1 MPDLTERDT
10 VSTLPDLK
18 DSQTVAIP
26 VLSVE
31 PEHLTTSAVDPLP
44 VYTPTSI
51 AVLAPAPVS
60 ASVFPVPPTEMT
72 PSIASADGIP
82 PDEVAESQN
91 LGSIDWSFLD
101 NLDAPLAPEPSAVE
115 TSQEKVTPPY
125 VLHRTESS
133 IPSLAST
140 DLANDPRLFFSGAPS
155 SLQNDFVGCLLQK
168 TNAEAKRLG
177 APFRKVSWI
186 PQGFLCVTRCEE
198 LTFEDGRHYSLKTT
212 FVRDPEYTLKATKET
227 QTSTSSSSTSEQP
240 IRADASTQVST
251 IQTFTLGE

>member
-1 MPDLTERDT
+1 MPDLTEPDNA
-10 VSTLPDLK
+10 STLPDHK

-26 VLSVE
+26 VLPVE
-31 PEHLTTSAVDPLP
+31 PEHATTSAVDPPLP
-44 VYTPTSI
+44 VSF
-51 AVLAPAPVS
+51 AVLTPAPVS
-60 ASVFPVPPTEMT
+60 ASVFPAPHSETT

-82 PDEVAESQN
+82 PDEVSESQN

-101 NLDAPLAPEPSAVE
+101 HLDAPLAPEPSAVE
-115 TSQEKVTPPY
+115 TSQEKVTPSY

-133 IPSLAST
+133 VPSLAST

-155 SLQNDFVGCLLQK
+155 SLQNDYVGCLLQR

-177 APFRKVSWI
+177 APSRKVSWI

-227 QTSTSSSSTSEQP
+227 QTLSSSTSEQP
-240 IRADASTQVST
+240 LRADASTQVST